1 MCESYFRS
9 KLLRKTMTVE
19 DKESEGYLPCL
30 EEDLQFFEV
39 PECFVACTELLSL
52 AMLNKFRCHAHL

>member
-1 MCESYFRS
+1 MSVEELLMCESYFRS

-39 PECFVACTELLSL
+39 PECFYGMHRVV
-52 AMLNKFRCHAHL
+52 KPCHAE